1 MTMRSYLMVKAFEQ
15 EHRKETLMKGIYY
28 PIACSLVL
36 ILTVIL
42 WIAGSR

>member
-42 WIAGSR
+42 WMVGSK